1 MYDLTYQNSS
11 GKRVSDQEI
20 FDQIFTLI
28 DQSKEY
34 ILIDMFLFNDYMGG
48 SDKEPYRKLYEEMVE
63 ALINKKEE
71 FPDIKIDLITDPI
84 NRVYSGAKLS
94 GFDDL
99 EEKGINTIETNL
111 NPLRDSNPIYSS
123 PWRVFVK
130 FFGTEIEDGWI
141 KNPFDEEG
149 DVVGLRNWLKLLNF
163 KANHRKV
170 ALTDYGEDVTTLV
183 TSANPHNGS
192 SAHSNV
198 ALEVTGDLWLDV
210 YRNELAVAKMS
221 GSDLSWN
228 DRFEDAVKKRGEYT
242 FKDKEAGDLLK
253 VGLITESKIK
263 DFLLENIKELDSDDS
278 LWMAMFYISDRDTIK
293 ELINAGKRGT
303 KIRLI
308 LDSNK
313 DAFGYEKN
321 GIPNRQ
327 VAYEL
332 VKKGEENI
340 EVRWYLTDGEQFHSK
355 LVLLEKNERAVATL
369 GSANLTRR
377 NIDDYNLESNLWI
390 DMPIDSSL
398 HLKMSTFFNR
408 IWNNENGNLY
418 TEDFSVH
425 KENIFWKNIV
435 YRLQESLGL
444 STF

>member
-1 MYDLTYQNSS
+1 
-11 GKRVSDQEI
+11 
-20 FDQIFTLI
+20 
-28 DQSKEY
+28 
-34 ILIDMFLFNDYMGG
+34 MGG